1 MIQSKNRA
9 DGYISLIL
17 AFCFVFFMEA
27 KADNRDMETQWH
39 LYHMVG
45 MSHLSHKNYSK
56 ATEELIKAKQLL
68 EENSAQ
74 ETGLYVQT
82 LTDLGLLYHNNDEI
96 SEFAEIRATLERL
109 TAVDFD
115 KISLRGI
122 RILRIIADFYSR
134 VQLFSEAEKIL
145 NNLIKVTPKYNQPRE
160 LARVLHS
167 MAYAKYR
174 LGDTDSAINFEKQS
188 IEQANLPESW
198 RSLCWYYNLVG
209 QTDSLNSIIP
219 KAFVSAR
226 EPVLQYF
233 VNSTA
238 IERARYWVNAGCFF
252 NRFIPFYAYSNPS
265 KDLNSAAYDA
275 ILLSKGM
282 LLNADVTTEELI
294 NSSGDEGII
303 QKFYRYKQLS
313 EFSKLTL
320 DDAAEKDYLGT
331 LIQKKQKQ
339 LTNKFRNRFRYS
351 WVDVKKSL
359 REGAI
364 AVEFF
369 SVGETPEG
377 EWLAALVI
385 DKNSDYPQLVRLC
398 SIDDLSKVD
407 KRNLYTSSELYDLI
421 WAPILETRSSVTDI
435 YFSPSGV
442 LHNVAIEYCND
453 ADGMDLM
460 SSYGVSRVSS
470 TRSLI
475 RTQENNDY
483 KHFILFGGV
492 NYNGYNQDPSE
503 NVRGGVAYLP
513 ATKIEVDSISQ
524 ILSNPELTITS
535 HVGND
540 ASEAQVKDS
549 AISNGDL
556 IHFATH
562 GFYISMSKQ
571 EAFPSLDYLVYNS
584 LFANTESH
592 DNYRED
598 YSLNQ
603 SGLLLA
609 GANTTLTGNVSTNQE
624 DGILYASEVSSANLT
639 NTKAVFLSACET
651 ALGDLSF
658 SEGVFG
664 LQRGFKLAGVKT
676 LLMSLWKVNDE
687 ATMKLMCFL
696 YYNLK
701 NGLDLSEAL
710 STARMDLR
718 MTDDGKWDSPEYYDA
733 FILLDAPLSK
743 Q

>member
-1 MIQSKNRA
+1 MIRLKNNA
-9 DGYISLIL
+9 IGYIGLIL
-17 AFCFVFFMEA
+17 LLWLFNNSDAQA
-27 KADNRDMETQWH
+27 HNSDMETQWH
-39 LYHMVG
+39 LYHRVG
-45 MSHLSHKNYSK
+45 MSHFSHKNYSK
-56 ATEELIKAKQLL
+56 AAEELIKAKQLL
-68 EENSAQ
+68 EENEAQ

-82 LTDLGLLYHNNDEI
+82 LTDLGLLYHGNGEI
-96 SEFAEIRATLERL
+96 QKFDDIKKILDGL
-109 TAVDFD
+109 TAVDYD

-122 RILRIIADFYSR
+122 RILRIIADFYSK
-134 VQLFSEAEKIL
+134 VQLFSEAEQIL
-145 NNLIKVTPKYNQPRE
+145 NNLIRITPRYNKPVDQ
-160 LARVLHS
+160 AKALHS
-167 MAYAKYR
+167 MAYTKYR
-174 LGDTDSAINFEKQS
+174 LGETDSAIAFEEES
-188 IEQANLPESW
+188 IKMANLPESW

-209 QTDSLNSIIP
+209 QKDSLNSIVP
-219 KAFVSAR
+219 KALVYAR

-238 IERARYWVNAGCFF
+238 IERARYWVNAGAFF
-252 NRFIPFYAYSNPS
+252 NRFIPFYAYGNPS
-265 KDLNSAAYDA
+265 KELNSAAYDA

-303 QKFYRYKQLS
+303 QKYHRYKQLS
-313 EFSKLTL
+313 ESGKLTL
-320 DDAAEKDYLGT
+320 EEAAEKDYLGT

-351 WVDVKKSL
+351 WIDVKNSL
-359 REGAI
+359 DENAI

-369 SVGETPEG
+369 SIGATAEE
-377 EWLAALVI
+377 EELAALVI
-385 DKNSDYPQLVRLC
+385 DKNCDYPQLVRLC
-398 SIDDLSKVD
+398 SVDKLSKVD
-407 KRNLYTSSELYDLI
+407 KSCLYTSSDIYDLI
-421 WAPILETRSSVTDI
+421 WAPILERRPAVTNI

-442 LHNVAIEYCND
+442 LHNIAIEYCND
-453 ADGMDLM
+453 GDGMDLM

-475 RTQENNDY
+475 SKQKNNNY

-492 NYNGYNQDPSE
+492 NYNGENHDPSE
-503 NVRGGVAYLP
+503 TVRGGVAYLP
-513 ATKIEVDSISQ
+513 ATKIEVDSISH
-524 ILSNPELTITS
+524 ILSNPELTITA

-540 ASEAQVKDS
+540 ASESHVKDS
-549 AISNGDL
+549 AIFYGDL
-556 IHFATH
+556 LHFATH
-562 GFYISMSKQ
+562 GFYLSISKQ
-571 EAFPSLDYLVYNS
+571 EAFPPLDDLVHNS
-584 LFANTESH
+584 LFTNTESQ

-609 GANTTLTGNVSTNQE
+609 GANTTLTGNVSADQE
-624 DGILYASEVSSANLT
+624 DGILYASEVSAINLT
-639 NTKAVFLSACET
+639 NTEAVCLSACET

-696 YYNLK
+696 YENLK
-701 NGLDLSEAL
+701 NGMNLSDAL
-710 STARMDLR
+710 RDARMDLR
-718 MTDDGKWDSPEYYDA
+718 MADDGKWDSPEYYDA
-733 FILLDAPLSK
+733 FILLDAPISK
-743 Q
+743 